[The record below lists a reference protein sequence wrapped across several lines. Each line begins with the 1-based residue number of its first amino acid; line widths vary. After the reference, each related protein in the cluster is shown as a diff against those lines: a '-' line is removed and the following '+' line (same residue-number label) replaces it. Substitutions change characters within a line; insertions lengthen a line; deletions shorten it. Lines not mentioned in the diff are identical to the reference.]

1 MKMGFEFYV
10 GIVGL
15 GLMGMGVVLLYVC
28 VGFFIWGV
36 DLNSNVCVMLKE
48 VGVCGVFDNVVMFVE
63 KLDVLLVL
71 VVNVVQVKQVLFGE
85 IGVV

>member
-36 DLNSNVCVMLKE
+36 DLKFRFCFYL
-48 VGVCGVFDNVVMFVE
+48 FF
-63 KLDVLLVL
+63 LL
-71 VVNVVQVKQVLFGE
+71 
-85 IGVV
+85 I